1 MAQFWE
7 KGKIGNRVD
16 DHRGYPYP
24 HIGTL
29 YSGYLSARWTFPLPL
44 NYPWYNALSERQP
57 KCAVLLLPELAI
69 QKSTLLQAGEKF
81 WLQELRYTDI
91 LTQAL
96 SPPGLEDEVS
106 SRGLGTRWF
115 QRS

>member
-1 MAQFWE
+1 M
-7 KGKIGNRVD
+7 IGNRVH
-16 DHRGYPYP
+16 DHGGYPYP
-24 HIGTL
+24 HID
-29 YSGYLSARWTFPLPL
+29 YSLFRLSFCKMDFSVTL
-44 NYPWYNALSERQP
+44 NYPWYNALSERPQ
-57 KCAVLLLPELAI
+57 KCDLAI

-96 SPPGLEDEVS
+96 SSPGLEDEVS

-115 QRS
+115 